1 MKPPHFLVFARPRS
15 RTAWL
20 ANFLSTSGTFCLHEP
35 LAEAATLEE
44 LDRALQ
50 RPFRFGADVHRIGIA
65 DTSLIHAPE
74 RALEAFPGALVLFLL
89 SDGKAWH
96 RFARRH
102 GFPAEL
108 VELVDQAYDRAAA
121 RLVGRAHFFEAV
133 DLTESGIVARA
144 VWSHAS
150 GGKAFPNERWRM
162 LRRLNVQVDA
172 DDLAARIRRMVSG

>member
-108 VELVDQAYDRAAA
+108 VELVDQAYDRAQS
-121 RLVGRAHFFEAV
+121 RLIGRAHFLEARE
-133 DLTESGIVARA
+133 LTTSGVVIRSA
-144 VWSHAS
+144 WQLAS
-150 GGKAFPNERWRM
+150 GGKAFPHERWRM
-162 LRRLNVQVDA
+162 LRGFNVQVDA
-172 DDLAARIRRMVSG
+172 GDLAARIRRTISG